1 MPRLTRSGAIR
12 GGLLERD
19 AFGRNRHREERS
31 DAAIQSRRSGPSS
44 PGLLRFA
51 RNDELGSTRSHHALV
66 VCQFCAAALV
76 LIAALA
82 VGSALPAFAQDKE
95 VDLRL
100 SLWVPPAH
108 PLTSAAKA
116 WGEDIAKASGGT
128 IKITVFPSEQLGKAF
143 DHYDMAR
150 DDIADITYVN
160 PSATHA
166 RAPRRSIPGIAN
178 MRRRR

>member
-1 MPRLTRSGAIR
+1 MPRSMEPGTIR
-12 GGLLERD
+12 VRP
-19 AFGRNRHREERS
+19 
-31 DAAIQSRRSGPSS
+31 AA
-44 PGLLRFA
+44 
-51 RNDELGSTRSHHALV
+51 
-66 VCQFCAAALV
+66 VCRWYAV
-76 LIAALA
+76 LALA
-82 VGSALPAFAQDKE
+82 LFLGLTQGAAGPALAQDKE

-160 PSATHA
+160 PGYQ
-166 RAPRRSIPGIAN
+166 PGPFPDHRDRTNAVHV
-178 MRRRR
+178 RRRKKGHGGARFLVSEICGDRDEGYAFLLRLHS

>member
-1 MPRLTRSGAIR
+1 MPRSMEPGTIR
-12 GGLLERD
+12 VRL
-19 AFGRNRHREERS
+19 
-31 DAAIQSRRSGPSS
+31 AAVRR
-44 PGLLRFA
+44 LYAML
-51 RNDELGSTRSHHALV
+51 
-66 VCQFCAAALV
+66 
-76 LIAALA
+76 ALA
-82 VGSALPAFAQDKE
+82 LFLGLTQGAAGPALAQDKE

-150 DDIADITYVN
+150 DDIADVTYVN
-160 PSATHA
+160 PGYQPGQIG
-166 RAPRRSIPGIAN
+166 RAHV
-178 MRRRR
+178 